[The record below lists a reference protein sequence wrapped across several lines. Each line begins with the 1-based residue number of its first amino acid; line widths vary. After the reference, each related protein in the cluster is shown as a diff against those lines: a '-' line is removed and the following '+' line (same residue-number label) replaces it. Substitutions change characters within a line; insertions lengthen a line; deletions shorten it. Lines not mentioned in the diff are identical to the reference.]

1 MQNISSNIN
10 FKNSLNKDTDAEI
23 FDTSGQCEIISEE
36 LTNLRQQVTD
46 LKETVTSLENI
57 IHMKDMQLQNMQR
70 DNERLSVELKKQQR
84 CVRNVKRKTYRDL
97 ILSPVAIVKC
107 MKLIPEQLDDE
118 RFFYQREKDYFNS
131 EIQRHKTRCVSGS
144 SRFHQQQRELEEARE
159 CLEEENK
166 TLREELNEKA
176 ETTYNLC
183 IKFLRM
189 KYAKDSLRQKF
200 DQLLKEHL
208 QVMTDTMERLDEA
221 REELNI
227 IVSDKFQEPLPLNKA
242 KFLQVIQRNARLV
255 HENAT
260 LKIQIQHLTS
270 NIEKLKTYTQKPK
283 SINVDAKIIAK
294 LAAQSKKRYSKEPGK
309 WLPFQL
315 HENESTSLTKPSNPQ
330 NPVDYSGDAKLIAKI
345 RSNLRKNTHR
355 TEVEKIQTEETWES
369 RTGRARSAPEI
380 GLAEVRP
387 SSSTTAWI
395 ESSIDQRDASTN
407 T

>member
-1 MQNISSNIN
+1 MQNISSNIS
-10 FKNSLNKDTDAEI
+10 FKNSLNKVTDAKVS
-23 FDTSGQCEIISEE
+23 DTSAQCQIISEE
-36 LTNLRQQVTD
+36 LTNLRQQVID

-57 IHMKDMQLQNMQR
+57 IHIKDLQLQDMQR

-84 CVRNVKRKTYRDL
+84 CVRNVKQ
-97 ILSPVAIVKC
+97 
-107 MKLIPEQLDDE
+107 QLDDE
-118 RFFYQREKDYFNS
+118 RFFYQREKDYFNT
-131 EIQRHKTRCVSGS
+131 EIQRHKTRCASGS
-144 SRFHQQQRELEEARE
+144 SRLHQQQRELEEARE

-166 TLREELNEKA
+166 SLREELNDKA

-208 QVMTDTMERLDEA
+208 QVMADTMERLDEA

-227 IVSDKFQEPLPLNKA
+227 IVSNKFQEPLPLNKA

-283 SINVDAKIIAK
+283 SINIDAKIIAK
-294 LAAQSKKRYSKEPGK
+294 LAAQSKKRYSKE
-309 WLPFQL
+309 L
-315 HENESTSLTKPSNPQ
+315 HENETTSFTKPLNPQ
-330 NPVDYSGDAKLIAKI
+330 SPVDYTGDAKLIAKI
-345 RSNLRKNTHR
+345 RSNLRKNTN
-355 TEVEKIQTEETWES
+355 TEVQKIQTEETWEP

-380 GLAEVRP
+380 RLAETRP

-395 ESSIDQRDASTN
+395 ESSIDLRDASTN